1 MFRKILL
8 YGAILAV
15 LSLALQLI
23 EYRMVILDHAIQL
36 YGGVIAGLFT
46 ILGIIA
52 GRKLTR
58 PKEKIIEVKTLITQ
72 GATENMSVSGA
83 AEKLNISQREYEILQ
98 LMGKGLSNQEIA
110 DQIFVSINTVKSHVS
125 NILLKLD
132 AKRRTQAVIKAREM
146 NILS

>member
-23 EYRMVILDHAIQL
+23 EYRMVILNHAIQL

-146 NILS
+146 KILS